1 MDFDKVKYILKAL
14 GVLLIIALVVG
25 VFFQRERI
33 FHLKNEVSLLKQQNA
48 NLHKTKSHY
57 LDSISRI
64 QNKQL
69 QIINELIQDY
79 ENRPIPQIQNVV
91 VDSNLHFCHLHAFC
105 PGRRTQHLSGFL
117 NLDSKIRSTS
127 VKR

>member
-79 ENRPIPQIQNVV
+79 ENRPIPIVTGKLQ
-91 VDSNLHFCHLHAFC
+91 
-105 PGRRTQHLSGFL
+105 T
-117 NLDSKIRSTS
+117 RSI
-127 VKR
+127 